1 MASNLLSAL
10 PGAASMVGVGSL
22 LYLCYYVI
30 YQRFFH
36 PLARFPGPFLAS
48 LTDLW
53 QVSEMLSLQQ
63 PYNLTELHTK
73 YGQFVRYGPDKLS
86 TTAEDAIPIV
96 FQKGGR
102 MFPKTEFYDAYGA
115 YGATA
120 PNIFGMRDEGLHS
133 IRRRHMSHSF
143 SIASVKNMEQYLDAN
158 VKILKE
164 KLNGYC
170 EREEVFDFKKL
181 IHFYVIDVLGE
192 LAFGKSF
199 GIQES
204 GDESLVPPVVEHSLL
219 AAVTGSWPAM
229 TMAMKRWLPRV
240 PSRALQRL
248 FEGRAAVVRMASTCV
263 QERMAAL
270 QDAKGDDNGVPAR
283 RKDILTGLILARD
296 PETGEKLTQADL
308 QTEAFGFIIAGTH
321 TTSATTSLLFYH
333 LLQSPDIM
341 ARCVAEIDEQLPLLS
356 DGRPAFSFAEVEN
369 SVPYLRQCIKEN
381 FRITPVFTM
390 PLARRVVAPEG
401 VIIGGEN
408 IPRGTSLAVCNHAFH
423 HNPKVW
429 GSDHDQ
435 FVPSR
440 WERAETA
447 SRARYLMHFG
457 LGGRQ
462 CIGKTVALT
471 NIYKLVSTLLKEYDF
486 SLAVSEDGQRQEWE
500 VTNLAKMPE
509 LISVSVSDLKY
520 PLMVRA
526 TRRLPAVVCI

>member
-1 MASNLLSAL
+1 
-10 PGAASMVGVGSL
+10 
-22 LYLCYYVI
+22 
-30 YQRFFH
+30 
-36 PLARFPGPFLAS
+36 
-48 LTDLW
+48 
-53 QVSEMLSLQQ
+53 
-63 PYNLTELHTK
+63 
-73 YGQFVRYGPDKLS
+73 
-86 TTAEDAIPIV
+86 
-96 FQKGGR
+96 
-102 MFPKTEFYDAYGA
+102 
-115 YGATA
+115 
-120 PNIFGMRDEGLHS
+120 
-133 IRRRHMSHSF
+133 
-143 SIASVKNMEQYLDAN
+143 
-158 VKILKE
+158 
-164 KLNGYC
+164 
-170 EREEVFDFKKL
+170 
-181 IHFYVIDVLGE
+181 
-192 LAFGKSF
+192 
-199 GIQES
+199 
-204 GDESLVPPVVEHSLL
+204 
-219 AAVTGSWPAM
+219 
-229 TMAMKRWLPRV
+229 
-240 PSRALQRL
+240 
-248 FEGRAAVVRMASTCV
+248 
-263 QERMAAL
+263 
-270 QDAKGDDNGVPAR
+270 
-283 RKDILTGLILARD
+283 
-296 PETGEKLTQADL
+296 
-308 QTEAFGFIIAGTH
+308 
-321 TTSATTSLLFYH
+321 
-333 LLQSPDIM
+333 M

-408 IPRGTSLAVCNHAFH
+408 IPRGVSFLKCYISASMIPLTMPQTSLAVCNHAFH